1 MKQQTLKQ
9 RKTANSVVTK
19 PAVDPAQKRDEVL
32 DAVADDCLIQ
42 SETYVEQSKAPEG
55 E

>member
-9 RKTANSVVTK
+9 TKTTNSVVTK
-19 PAVDPAQKRDEVL
+19 PAVDPAKKRDEIL
-32 DAVADDCLIQ
+32 DSVAEDCLIQ
-42 SETYVEQSKAPEG
+42 SESYVEQSKAPEG